1 MPRQSQHQY
10 EAFGASTT
18 ATWLTYGTA
27 SDCTRQHCHERASG
41 HVSNAMVQKEN
52 SAGKK
57 SVQKEN
63 SAERTQ
69 ETTKTVENT
78 HRSPWPLCSVTTV
91 QKKKEKNQQQENGEN
106 SLNSLATLFCCM
118 SQKPR
123 VLRGYPWE
131 ASTSLKASKCQW
143 SAVLSTASTSGMGA
157 VAMLGR

>member
-27 SDCTRQHCHERASG
+27 SDCTRQHYHERASG

-91 QKKKEKNQQQENGEN
+91 QKKKKK
-106 SLNSLATLFCCM
+106 
-118 SQKPR
+118 KPTTR
-123 VLRGYPWE
+123 QWRKLTEFLGHSVLLHEPE
-131 ASTSLKASKCQW
+131 AQ
-143 SAVLSTASTSGMGA
+143 GA
-157 VAMLGR
+157 EGVAL